1 MENQDYKSIVVGNGI
16 STIIIEDELRS
27 QQTLKKLL
35 QLYCPQ
41 VAVIAMAGSVEE
53 AVSLIDELTP
63 QLIFLDIALPD
74 GDGFNVLE
82 TTKYKDY
89 KVIFVTAYD
98 KYAIRAFE
106 FSALHYLLKPI
117 SHIELQIAVKRFY
130 ETSPA
135 KDKDFTKKIETLKTN
150 INKDPENLLLP
161 TIQGLEVILLK
172 DIVRMEANHNYTDC
186 YLINKDHLLI
196 SKPLISFENILNDL
210 EFVRVHNK
218 HLINLKY
225 VKKYY
230 KGSGGSLVMMDGS
243 EVSISKSRKNDFLE
257 KLSNYARHL

>member
-1 MENQDYKSIVVGNGI
+1 MQNTDYKSILVDKGI
-16 STIIIEDELRS
+16 DTIIVEDELRS

-35 QLYCPQ
+35 NQYCPQ
-41 VAVIAMAGSVEE
+41 VNIIGLAGSVDE
-53 AVSLIDELTP
+53 AVSLINELKP
-63 QLIFLDIALPD
+63 RLIFLDIALPD

-82 TTKYKDY
+82 DTTFKDY

-117 SHIELQIAVKRFY
+117 SHIELQLAVKRFNDSGKP
-130 ETSPA
+130 EELEFS
-135 KDKDFTKKIETLKTN
+135 KKISTLKEN
-150 INKDPENLLLP
+150 INSPEKLLLP
-161 TIQGLEVILLK
+161 TTQGFEVIALK

-186 YLINKDHLLI
+186 YLISQEHLLI

-225 VKKYY
+225 VKKYF

-243 EVSISKSRKNDFLE
+243 EISVSKSRKNEFLE
-257 KLSNYARHL
+257 KLNDYARHL